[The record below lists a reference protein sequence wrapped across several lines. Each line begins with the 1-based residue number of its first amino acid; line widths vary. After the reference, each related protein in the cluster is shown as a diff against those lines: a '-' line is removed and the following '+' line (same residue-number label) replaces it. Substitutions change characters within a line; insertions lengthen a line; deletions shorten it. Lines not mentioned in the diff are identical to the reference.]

1 MPVDVLIGLQWGDEG
16 KGKIVDYLAPDYRM
30 VARFQGGPN
39 AGHTLNIGG
48 KKFVLHTIPSGI
60 FHDGMTN
67 LIGNGVVLDPTTFAK
82 EIAALNGVGVDARK
96 TLQIARKVHLIL
108 PTHRALDA
116 ASEAS
121 KGQSK
126 IGSTLKGIGPAYMD
140 KTGRNGL
147 RVGDIEAKDFKQRY
161 QSLKDKHL
169 RLLEQYDYH
178 ADLDQMETEW
188 FDGVELLRKQK
199 LVDGEYAINDFLSN
213 GKNVLAE
220 GAQGAMLD
228 IEFGTYPFVTSSH
241 TSAAAAC
248 TGLGIAPSQ
257 IRDVIGIT
265 KAYCTRVGSGPFPTE
280 LTGDDGE
287 ALRKA
292 GSEFGATTGRPRRC
306 GWIDLV
312 ALNYTI
318 MLSGVTQLIVTKAD
332 VLNIFDDIKACTS
345 YEVNGKV
352 TDGVPYDLCDAAIK
366 PVYETLPGW
375 SGAELSA
382 TSDQG
387 ALQQFV
393 EFLERRTNVAVR
405 LVSVGPERSQLIE
418 RGAIKTANKNLSV

>member
-16 KGKIVDYLAPDYRM
+16 KGKIVDYLAPDYQM

-60 FHDGMTN
+60 FHENMVN
-67 LIGNGVVLDPTTFAK
+67 LVGNGVVLDPVTFAK
-82 EIAALNGVGVDARK
+82 EIAALAAIGIDTRK

-108 PTHRALDA
+108 PTHRVLDA
-116 ASEAS
+116 ASEAA
-121 KGQSK
+121 KGVAK

-147 RVGDIEAKDFKQRY
+147 RVGDIEAKDFKDRY
-161 QSLKDKHL
+161 NALKEKHL
-169 RLLEQYDYH
+169 RLLEQFDYQ
-178 ADLDQMETEW
+178 ADLSAMEAEW
-188 FDGVELLRKQK
+188 FDGVETLRKQK
-199 LVDGEYAINDFLSN
+199 LVDGEYLINEFLRA

-248 TGLGIAPSQ
+248 TGLGVAPSL

-287 ALRKA
+287 AMRKA
-292 GSEFGATTGRPRRC
+292 GNEFGSTTGRPRRC
-306 GWIDLV
+306 GWMDVV
-312 ALNYTI
+312 ALNYTV

-332 VLNIFDDIKACTS
+332 VLNIFDEVKAATS
-345 YEVNGKV
+345 YKVNGKPASS
-352 TDGVPYDLCDAAIK
+352 VPFDLCGTEVE
-366 PVYETLPGW
+366 PVYETLRGW
-375 SGAELSA
+375 SGVDLSDVSHQGVL
-382 TSDQG
+382 SD
-387 ALQQFV
+387 FV
-393 EFLERRTNVAVR
+393 LFLERATNVPVR

-418 RGAIKTANKNLSV
+418 RQAISAVNKNLSV